1 MVVSNLD
8 ELRAIVIRSIDESSE
23 GLIAAAKS
31 VYGMPET
38 GFNERKTSSFVK
50 KQLEQLNL
58 SVQTGIAITGL
69 KAVIEGS
76 NPGPTIAV
84 IAELDAL

>member
-1 MVVSNLD
+1 MVDSNLD

-31 VYGMPET
+31 VYRMPET

-50 KQLEQLNL
+50 KQL
-58 SVQTGIAITGL
+58 
-69 KAVIEGS
+69 
-76 NPGPTIAV
+76 
-84 IAELDAL
+84 